1 MLPLGARVCN
11 LITGLSLGKGLD
23 AGVGMLFPGSVRW
36 GSGTPPSLG
45 ELYLLP
51 PPHWER
57 AWMGAWGVHGLGWL
71 PWSFGKR
78 SVGYA
83 SLLLAPGAKG
93 TKAAVVVLC
102 LEAAP
107 PKGRWEEGR
116 GRN

>member
-1 MLPLGARVCN
+1 MLPLWARGCN

-23 AGVGMLFPGSVRW
+23 AGVGMLFPGRVRW
-36 GSGTPPSLG
+36 GSGTPPSFG
-45 ELYLLP
+45 ALYLLP
-51 PPHWER
+51 PPHWEKSVDGGVR
-57 AWMGAWGVHGLGWL
+57 AHVFGWL

-107 PKGRWEEGR
+107 PKSRWEEGR